1 MPPKFKLSMYGIE
14 ELFKKVQIIS
24 KEARANGVN
33 IVENYLL
40 TLFGV
45 IQL

>member
-1 MPPKFKLSMYGIE
+1 
-14 ELFKKVQIIS
+14 VQIIS
-24 KEARANGVN
+24 KEAKANGVN

-45 IQL
+45 IQLWYY